1 MSPSKSES
9 AGSTAPSQFRQNSLT
24 SCSSFTAPGS
34 ETENRRGRGR
44 KIPLWS
50 MSRATAWRRIKV
62 LLQQARR
69 SAQILLVSAVADA
82 YMALAADRENLAL
95 AENIFKAQESAF
107 AMVQRQFLQG
117 VTNELS
123 LRQAQ
128 TSVETALQVR
138 LYAVL
143 GGRCDAD
150 IVNG

>member
-1 MSPSKSES
+1 
-9 AGSTAPSQFRQNSLT
+9 
-24 SCSSFTAPGS
+24 
-34 ETENRRGRGR
+34 
-44 KIPLWS
+44 